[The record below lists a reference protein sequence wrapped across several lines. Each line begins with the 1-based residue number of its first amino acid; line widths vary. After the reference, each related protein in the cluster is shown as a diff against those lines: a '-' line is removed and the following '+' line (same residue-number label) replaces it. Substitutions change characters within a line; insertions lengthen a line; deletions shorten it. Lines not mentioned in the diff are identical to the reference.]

1 MKFEEE
7 RNIFIEKLTS
17 QFKED
22 YEILRNEMFQ
32 FCMENQK
39 NVSDRKQRELD
50 YEKDMFELEKQRL
63 EDELKKLSVEKIRI
77 ENEKKDLEV
86 KLNSSKKKK
95 KKKYFIK
102 KKKNDKC
109 DQLIFDKIS
118 TDEQKNDINMSE
130 SIEELYDDE
139 GKKVYGRPKVKKTVT
154 PISKLIPSCL
164 RSNSKFSIKKK
175 EKERYI

>member
-1 MKFEEE
+1 LDEKQQKERINFEKTRKSFIEVLNKKEEDTRRRRLTSMINIQKNNIKKEDEIKDISKLDEEERHIVFEKEKLYEEEKRLRKELEVKQIEERMKFEEE

-63 EDELKKLSVEKIRI
+63 EDELKKT
-77 ENEKKDLEV
+77 
-86 KLNSSKKKK
+86 
-95 KKKYFIK
+95 F
-102 KKKNDKC
+102 C
-109 DQLIFDKIS
+109 
-118 TDEQKNDINMSE
+118 
-130 SIEELYDDE
+130 
-139 GKKVYGRPKVKKTVT
+139 
-154 PISKLIPSCL
+154 
-164 RSNSKFSIKKK
+164 
-175 EKERYI
+175 

>member
-63 EDELKKLSVEKIRI
+63 EDELKKNFLL
-77 ENEKKDLEV
+77 KK
-86 KLNSSKKKK
+86 
-95 KKKYFIK
+95 
-102 KKKNDKC
+102 
-109 DQLIFDKIS
+109 
-118 TDEQKNDINMSE
+118 
-130 SIEELYDDE
+130 
-139 GKKVYGRPKVKKTVT
+139 
-154 PISKLIPSCL
+154 
-164 RSNSKFSIKKK
+164 
-175 EKERYI
+175 